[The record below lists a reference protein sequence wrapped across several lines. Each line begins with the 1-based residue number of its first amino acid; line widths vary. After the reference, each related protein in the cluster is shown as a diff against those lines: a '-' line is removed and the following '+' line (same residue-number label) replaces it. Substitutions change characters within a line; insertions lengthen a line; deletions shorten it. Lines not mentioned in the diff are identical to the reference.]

1 MFSFG
6 SQIGSNA
13 KKSGS
18 RVMRL
23 PEKYRI
29 VIHLFY
35 YEEYSIDEI
44 SATLRRSRGTVKSQ
58 LSRGRKLLKS
68 MLTEVV
74 CHD

>member
-1 MFSFG
+1 MDELEFQEPEDRSLFE
-6 SQIGSNA
+6 A
-13 KKSGS
+13 
-18 RVMRL
+18 VMRL

-35 YEEYSIDEI
+35 YEEYSIEEI
-44 SATLRRSRGTVKSQ
+44 SATLRSHPGTAKSR